1 MLKQATITTM
11 GPTMVLAMFF
21 SGNQYC
27 TKEPYLKHLN
37 ISYHNRSY
45 LYVKS
50 GD

>member
-21 SGNQYC
+21 LETS
-27 TKEPYLKHLN
+27 TKEPYLKHLS